1 MMIGN
6 LLSIHQTYGK
16 IGLEIQN
23 AQLSIQQ
30 PKAQINMHQELPQVQ
45 IETTPLEMHIDQ
57 QDCWNEVG
65 LKDNAALIYD
75 NGQEARQAAMEGIAR
90 RAEEGT
96 RLLSIENGGKPIIE
110 MAKEASNPPPK
121 TVNIAFL
128 PQSRPKIDFT
138 GGEVH
143 FSLQEGR
150 VDWEVIPQKPIIE
163 VSQYPSV
170 NVYMQQWPSINIEY
184 LGNNLDR
191 RG

>member
-1 MMIGN
+1 MIGN
-6 LLSIHQTYGK
+6 LLSIHQNYGR
-16 IGLEIQN
+16 IGLQTQN

-30 PKAQINMHQELPQVQ
+30 PKAQITMHQELPKLQ
-45 IETTPLEMHIDQ
+45 IERTPLELHIDQ

-65 LKDNAALIYD
+65 LKNMDALIRDNAQDGKQVAL
-75 NGQEARQAAMEGIAR
+75 EGIGR

-96 RLLSIENGGKPIIE
+96 RLMSIENGGNPIIE
-110 MAKEASNPPPK
+110 MVKEVNNPPPRP
-121 TVNIAFL
+121 VNIAFL

-138 GGEVH
+138 GGGVH
-143 FSLQEGR
+143 FSLKEGR

-163 VSQYPSV
+163 VSQYQSV
-170 NVYMQQWPSINIEY
+170 EVYMLQQPSISIEY